1 MKEGLK
7 RKLIFNMIKKFIK
20 VWGKNFV
27 RLKDIVLNKN
37 VIEKV
42 INSVLV
48 LKTKVVYKGDKGEVT
63 FLLLAV

>member
-1 MKEGLK
+1 
-7 RKLIFNMIKKFIK
+7 MIKKFIK